1 MASKLKLTELL
12 YPTSTTAAITINS
25 DDSVT
30 IPTQSTTNLA
40 YTGTLT
46 GGTGVVNL
54 GSGQFYK
61 DASGNVG
68 IGTSVPAQK
77 LEVTA
82 GNAQVQNTNT
92 PSLGAT
98 LPFGLTFRGNNQVGQ
113 DRGTIAAIKPFLGS
127 GADNDFGLVFQTQ
140 ASTGGGVTTKV
151 TLTPSGF
158 VGIGTTPTFQLD
170 VSHSGNTVARVTTTG
185 TGSYGAL
192 RIENTNTNSEAS
204 IGFRDSSDS
213 DATSWVIG
221 KSVNAADVFGWYYGG
236 ARMTLDTSGNLLVGA
251 TSTAW
256 TNSDAVMLAVGNG
269 NSSFLHSSVRGDGD
283 RFIWFVYNTN
293 QIGSIAQ
300 SGTTG
305 VAYVTTSDYRLK
317 ENVQPMQGAL
327 AKVAALK
334 PVTYNWKVDGSDGQ
348 GFIAHEL
355 QAVVPDCVTGT
366 KDAIDKDGKPQ
377 YQGVDTSFLVATLT
391 AAIQELKAEVDA
403 LKGAA

>member
-1 MASKLKLTELL
+1 
-12 YPTSTTAAITINS
+12 
-25 DDSVT
+25 
-30 IPTQSTTNLA
+30 
-40 YTGTLT
+40 
-46 GGTGVVNL
+46 VNL